1 MTSVEI
7 LELSAGRSWNGNYI
21 HRMLRSMLKKGML
34 EVCGVVPSGT
44 QYARQ
49 FYPALTKEQYAARL
63 VMSKGI
69 GIHSI
74 ADVAV
79 AMVDETEEPDEK
91 GLIRQ
96 LEEIIEELKKKET
109 MEN

>member
-1 MTSVEI
+1 
-7 LELSAGRSWNGNYI
+7 
-21 HRMLRSMLKKGML
+21 
-34 EVCGVVPSGT
+34 
-44 QYARQ
+44 
-49 FYPALTKEQYAARL
+49 
-63 VMSKGI
+63 MSKGI